1 MKSLSYSLATI
12 ALLALWSMSALAQTP
27 AADVKQLSKD
37 GLSFNYPNG
46 WTLVDESNADA
57 QNFNMGRPGS
67 DAQIRV
73 FVFRTPVTTPER
85 FAEAKKVLIDP
96 YVASTMRQFEQM
108 GAKPQKSPASTEIAK
123 VASEGVRIAASL
135 EGVPGAAEIYWGV
148 VGNRLVVLTQLGPDR
163 ALKQASPAWDVIR
176 NSIAIADPKPAPQ
189 PAPAATP
196 TATPT
201 ATPKPGVR

>member
-1 MKSLSYSLATI
+1 MKSLSYSLAAI
-12 ALLALWSMSALAQTP
+12 ALAFWSISALAQAP
-27 AADVKQLSKD
+27 AADGKQLSKD

-57 QNFNMGRPGS
+57 QNFNIGRADS
-67 DAQIRV
+67 EAQMRV

-85 FAEAKKVLIDP
+85 VAEAKKVLIDP

-148 VGNRLVVLTQLGPDR
+148 VSNRLVVLTQLGPDR
-163 ALKQASPAWDVIR
+163 ALKQASPAWDAIR
-176 NSIAIADPKPAPQ
+176 NSIAIAEPIPTPQAKPKP
-189 PAPAATP
+189 
-196 TATPT
+196 TPT
-201 ATPKPGVR
+201 ATPKPGVK

>member
-1 MKSLSYSLATI
+1 MKPLSYSLAAI
-12 ALLALWSMSALAQTP
+12 ALVAVWSMSAPGQTP
-27 AADVKQLSKD
+27 AADGKQLSKD
-37 GLSFNYPNG
+37 GVSFNYPNG
-46 WTLVDESNADA
+46 WTLVDQSNADA
-57 QNFNMGRPGS
+57 QNFNLGRADS
-67 DAQIRV
+67 DAQMRV

-85 FAEAKKVLIDP
+85 LAEAKKVLIDP

-163 ALKQASPAWDVIR
+163 ALKQASPAWEAIR
-176 NSIAIADPKPAPQ
+176 NSIAIADPKAAPQ
-189 PAPAATP
+189 PAPVASP
-196 TATPT
+196 
-201 ATPKPGVR
+201 TPKPDLN

>member
-12 ALLALWSMSALAQTP
+12 ALLAMWSMPALAQTP
-27 AADVKQLSKD
+27 AEGKQLSKD
-37 GLSFNYPNG
+37 GLSFTYPNG
-46 WTLVDESNADA
+46 WTMVDESNADA
-57 QNFNMGRPGS
+57 QNFNLGRADS

-96 YVASTMRQFEQM
+96 YVASTVRQFEQM
-108 GAKPQKSPASTEIAK
+108 GAKPQKSPASTEIAT

-163 ALKQASPAWDVIR
+163 ALKQVSSAWDAIR
-176 NSIAIADPKPAPQ
+176 NSIAIADPTPAPR

>member
-1 MKSLSYSLATI
+1 MKSLFYSLAAI
-12 ALLALWSMSALAQTP
+12 ALLAVWSLSAVAQTP
-27 AADVKQLSKD
+27 PADGKQLSKD

-57 QNFNMGRPGS
+57 QNFNLGRADS
-67 DAQIRV
+67 DAQLRI
-73 FVFRTPVTTPER
+73 FVFRTPVNTPER
-85 FAEAKKVLIDP
+85 LAEAKKVLIDP

-148 VGNRLVVLTQLGPDR
+148 IGNRLVVLTQLGPDR
-163 ALKQASPAWDVIR
+163 ALKQASPAWDAIR
-176 NSIAIADPKPAPQ
+176 NSVAIAEPNPTPQPKPTP
-189 PAPAATP
+189 TP
-196 TATPT
+196 TATPN
-201 ATPKPGVR
+201 PGGK

>member
-1 MKSLSYSLATI
+1 MKTLSYWLAAI
-12 ALLALWSMSALAQTP
+12 ALVAVWSMSALGQTP
-27 AADVKQLSKD
+27 AADAKQLSKD

-46 WTLVDESNADA
+46 WTLVDASNADA
-57 QNFNMGRPGS
+57 QSFNLGRADS
-67 DAQIRV
+67 DAQMRV

-85 FAEAKKVLIDP
+85 VAEAKKVLIDP
-96 YVASTMRQFEQM
+96 YVASTVRQFEQM

-163 ALKQASPAWDVIR
+163 SLKQASPAWDAIR
-176 NSIAIADPKPAPQ
+176 NSIAVVDPKAAPHPAPVAS
-189 PAPAATP
+189 PAP
-196 TATPT
+196 
-201 ATPKPGVR
+201 KPDLN

>member
-1 MKSLSYSLATI
+1 MKSLSYSLAAI
-12 ALLALWSMSALAQTP
+12 VLLALWSMSALAQTP
-27 AADVKQLSKD
+27 AAEGKQLSKD

-57 QNFNMGRPGS
+57 QNFNIGRADS
-67 DAQIRV
+67 EAQMRI
-73 FVFRTPVTTPER
+73 FVFRTPVNTPER
-85 FAEAKKVLIDP
+85 LAEAKKVLIDP

-108 GAKPQKSPASTEIAK
+108 GAKPQKSPAATEIAK

-163 ALKQASPAWDVIR
+163 ALKQASPAWDAIR
-176 NSIAIADPKPAPQ
+176 NSIAIAEPNPTPQAKPKP
-189 PAPAATP
+189 
-196 TATPT
+196 TPT
-201 ATPKPGVR
+201 ATPKPGVK

>member
-1 MKSLSYSLATI
+1 MKSFSYSLATI
-12 ALLALWSMSALAQTP
+12 ALLAVWSMSALAQTP
-27 AADVKQLSKD
+27 PVEGKQLSKD
-37 GLSFNYPNG
+37 GLTFNYPNG
-46 WTLVDESNADA
+46 WTMVDESNADA
-57 QNFNMGRPGS
+57 QNFNLGRADS
-67 DAQIRV
+67 EAQIRV

-96 YVASTMRQFEQM
+96 YVASTVRQFEQM

-163 ALKQASPAWDVIR
+163 ALKQVSPAWDAIR
-176 NSIAIADPKPAPQ
+176 NSIAVADPKPAPQ
-189 PAPAATP
+189 PTPKPA
-196 TATPT
+196 
-201 ATPKPGVR
+201 ATPKPGVNN

>member
-1 MKSLSYSLATI
+1 MKSISHSFAAI
-12 ALLALWSMSALAQTP
+12 VLLAVWSISALAQTP
-27 AADVKQLSKD
+27 AADGKQLSKD

-57 QNFNMGRPGS
+57 QNFNIGRADS
-67 DAQIRV
+67 EAQVRV
-73 FVFRTPVTTPER
+73 FVFRTPVPTPER
-85 FAEAKKVLIDP
+85 LAEAKKVLVDP

-108 GAKPQKSPASTEIAK
+108 GAKPQKSAATTEIAK

-163 ALKQASPAWDVIR
+163 ALKQASPAWDAIR
-176 NSIAIADPKPAPQ
+176 NSIAIAEPNPAPKPT
-189 PAPAATP
+189 PAAS
-196 TATPT
+196 
-201 ATPKPGVR
+201 PKPGVK

>member
-1 MKSLSYSLATI
+1 MKSLSYSLAAI
-12 ALLALWSMSALAQTP
+12 VLVAVWSMAALGQTP
-27 AADVKQLSKD
+27 AADGKQLSKD

-57 QNFNMGRPGS
+57 QNFNIGRADS
-67 DAQIRV
+67 EAQVRV

-85 FAEAKKVLIDP
+85 LAEAKKVLIDP

-108 GAKPQKSPASTEIAK
+108 GAKPQKSPAATEIAK

-163 ALKQASPAWDVIR
+163 ALKQASPAWDAIR
-176 NSIAIADPKPAPQ
+176 NSIAIAETNPTPQPKPKP
-189 PAPAATP
+189 
-196 TATPT
+196 TPT
-201 ATPKPGVR
+201 ATPKPGVK

>member
-12 ALLALWSMSALAQTP
+12 TLLAMWSMSALAQTP
-27 AADVKQLSKD
+27 AADGKQLVKD

-46 WTLVDESNADA
+46 WTLVDQSNADA
-57 QNFNMGRPGS
+57 QSFNIGRADS
-67 DAQIRV
+67 EAQMRV

-85 FAEAKKVLIDP
+85 LAEAKKVLIDP

-163 ALKQASPAWDVIR
+163 ALKQASPAWDSIR
-176 NSIAIADPKPAPQ
+176 NSIAFADPKPGPQ
-189 PAPAATP
+189 PAPAASP
-196 TATPT
+196 
-201 ATPKPGVR
+201 TPKPNLN

>member
-1 MKSLSYSLATI
+1 MKSLPYSLAAI
-12 ALLALWSMSALAQTP
+12 VLLAVWSMAALAQTP
-27 AADVKQLSKD
+27 AADGKQLSKD

-57 QNFNMGRPGS
+57 QNFNIGRADS
-67 DAQIRV
+67 EAQMRV

-85 FAEAKKVLIDP
+85 LAEAKKVLIDP

-163 ALKQASPAWDVIR
+163 ALKQASPAWDAIR
-176 NSIAIADPKPAPQ
+176 NSIAIAEPSPSPQPKPKP
-189 PAPAATP
+189 
-196 TATPT
+196 TPT
-201 ATPKPGVR
+201 ATPKPGVK

>member
-1 MKSLSYSLATI
+1 MKPLAYSLAAI
-12 ALLALWSMSALAQTP
+12 ALLALWSMSVLAQTP
-27 AADVKQLSKD
+27 AADGKQLTKD

-57 QNFNMGRPGS
+57 QNFNIGRADS
-67 DAQIRV
+67 EAQMRV

-85 FAEAKKVLIDP
+85 LAEAKKVLIDP

-108 GAKPQKSPASTEIAK
+108 GAKPQKSPAATEIAK

-163 ALKQASPAWDVIR
+163 ALKQASPVWDAIR

-189 PAPAATP
+189 PAPSASP
-196 TATPT
+196 
-201 ATPKPGVR
+201 TPKPDVN

>member
-1 MKSLSYSLATI
+1 MKRLSYSLAAI
-12 ALLALWSMSALAQTP
+12 VLLAAWSMSALAQTP
-27 AADVKQLSKD
+27 PAEGKQLSRD

-57 QNFNMGRPGS
+57 QNFNIGRADS
-67 DAQIRV
+67 DAQMRV

-85 FAEAKKVLIDP
+85 LAEAKKVLVDP

-108 GAKPQKSPASTEIAK
+108 GAKPQKSPASTEIAS

-135 EGVPGAAEIYWGV
+135 EGVPGAAEIFWGV

-163 ALKQASPAWDVIR
+163 ALKQASPAWDAIR
-176 NSIAIADPKPAPQ
+176 NSIAIVDPNPTPQPKP
-189 PAPAATP
+189 
-196 TATPT
+196 TPT
-201 ATPKPGVR
+201 ATPKPGVK

>member
-1 MKSLSYSLATI
+1 MKSLFYSLAAI
-12 ALLALWSMSALAQTP
+12 ALLAVWSSSAVAQTP
-27 AADVKQLSKD
+27 PADGKQLSKD

-57 QNFNMGRPGS
+57 QNFNLGRADS
-67 DAQIRV
+67 DAQLRI
-73 FVFRTPVTTPER
+73 FVFRTPVNTPER
-85 FAEAKKVLIDP
+85 LAEAKKVLIDP

-148 VGNRLVVLTQLGPDR
+148 VGHRLVVLTQLGPDR
-163 ALKQASPAWDVIR
+163 ALKQASPAWDAIR
-176 NSIAIADPKPAPQ
+176 NSIAIAELNPTPQPKPA
-189 PAPAATP
+189 
-196 TATPT
+196 PT
-201 ATPKPGVR
+201 ATPKPGVK

>member
-1 MKSLSYSLATI
+1 MKSLSYSFAAIVLVAV
-12 ALLALWSMSALAQTP
+12 WSMAALGQTP
-27 AADVKQLSKD
+27 AADGKQLSKD

-57 QNFNMGRPGS
+57 QNFNIGRADS
-67 DAQIRV
+67 EAQVRV

-85 FAEAKKVLIDP
+85 LAEAKKVLIDP

-108 GAKPQKSPASTEIAK
+108 GAKPQKSPAATEIAK

-163 ALKQASPAWDVIR
+163 ALKQASPAWDAIR
-176 NSIAIADPKPAPQ
+176 NSIAIAETNPTPQPKPKP
-189 PAPAATP
+189 
-196 TATPT
+196 TPT
-201 ATPKPGVR
+201 ATPKPGVK

>member
-1 MKSLSYSLATI
+1 MKSLSCSLAAI
-12 ALLALWSMSALAQTP
+12 ALLAIWSISALAQTP
-27 AADVKQLSKD
+27 PVDGKQLSKD

-46 WTLVDESNADA
+46 WTLVDASNADA
-57 QNFNMGRPGS
+57 QNFNIGRADS
-67 DAQIRV
+67 DAQMRV

-85 FAEAKKVLIDP
+85 VAEAKKVLIDP

-163 ALKQASPAWDVIR
+163 ALKQASPAWDAIR
-176 NSIAIADPKPAPQ
+176 NSIAIADPNPAPQ
-189 PAPAATP
+189 PKPA
-196 TATPT
+196 PT
-201 ATPKPGVR
+201 ATPKS

>member
-1 MKSLSYSLATI
+1 MKSWLYSLAAI
-12 ALLALWSMSALAQTP
+12 ALLAFWSISALAQTP
-27 AADVKQLSKD
+27 AADGKQLSKD

-57 QNFNMGRPGS
+57 QNFNIGRADS
-67 DAQIRV
+67 EAQMRV

-85 FAEAKKVLIDP
+85 VAEAKKVLIDP

-163 ALKQASPAWDVIR
+163 ALKQASPVWDAIR
-176 NSIAIADPKPAPQ
+176 NSIAIAEPIPTPQAKPKP
-189 PAPAATP
+189 
-196 TATPT
+196 TPT
-201 ATPKPGVR
+201 ATPKPGVK

>member
-1 MKSLSYSLATI
+1 MKSFSYSLAAI
-12 ALLALWSMSALAQTP
+12 ALLAVWSMSALAQTP
-27 AADVKQLSKD
+27 AVEGKQLSKD

-57 QNFNMGRPGS
+57 QNFNMGRADS

-73 FVFRTPVTTPER
+73 FVFRTPVSTPER

-108 GAKPQKSPASTEIAK
+108 GAKPQKSTASTEIAH

-163 ALKQASPAWDVIR
+163 ALKQVSPAWDVIR
-176 NSIAIADPKPAPQ
+176 NSIAIADPTPAPQ
-189 PAPAATP
+189 PKPA
-196 TATPT
+196 ATPT

>member
-12 ALLALWSMSALAQTP
+12 ALLAVWSMSALAQTP
-27 AADVKQLSKD
+27 AVEGKQLSKD

-46 WTLVDESNADA
+46 WTMVDESNADA
-57 QNFNMGRPGS
+57 QNFNLGRADS
-67 DAQIRV
+67 EAQIRV

-85 FAEAKKVLIDP
+85 LAEAKKVLIDP

-108 GAKPQKSPASTEIAK
+108 GAKPQKSTASTEIAK
-123 VASEGVRIAASL
+123 VAAEGVRIAASL

-163 ALKQASPAWDVIR
+163 ALKQVSPAWDTIR
-176 NSIAIADPKPAPQ
+176 NSIAVVDPKPAPQ
-189 PAPAATP
+189 PSPRPA
-196 TATPT
+196 
-201 ATPKPGVR
+201 ATPKPGVDN

>member
-12 ALLALWSMSALAQTP
+12 ALLAMWSMSALAQTP
-27 AADVKQLSKD
+27 VADGKQLSKD
-37 GLSFNYPNG
+37 GLSFSYPNG

-57 QNFNMGRPGS
+57 QNFNIGRADS
-67 DAQIRV
+67 EAQMRV

-85 FAEAKKVLIDP
+85 LAEAKKVLIDP
-96 YVASTMRQFEQM
+96 YVASTVRQFEQM
-108 GAKPQKSPASTEIAK
+108 GAKPQKSPAATEIAK

-163 ALKQASPAWDVIR
+163 ALKQASPAWDAIR
-176 NSIAIADPKPAPQ
+176 NSIAVVDPKAAPQ
-189 PAPAATP
+189 PAPAASP
-196 TATPT
+196 
-201 ATPKPGVR
+201 TPKPDVK